1 MIPLH
6 MQAQARSRERQ
17 TLKKRFL
24 EKLLSTR
31 KGIAKLQTA
40 ITAATRKLTKSVV
53 RPVRKTK
60 GATRKGTRKGLRKS
74 RT

>member
-6 MQAQARSRERQ
+6 IQAQARSRERQ

-31 KGIAKLQTA
+31 KGIAKLQKA
-40 ITAATRKLTKSVV
+40 ITAATRKLTKGA
-53 RPVRKTK
+53 RKN
-60 GATRKGTRKGLRKS
+60 TRRRA
-74 RT
+74 